1 MKKAFVLLLLLLA
14 AGLRAQAVILDNDT
28 TGFAVLTGSWSLGTT
43 AAGRYGADYRF
54 ASTVG
59 PAAAPTATCE
69 WRPNLAAGQYQVSI
83 WYPQGT
89 NRAVDSPFTIHHASG
104 ATTVNVN
111 QTTNGGAWF
120 VLGTFS
126 FNAGTSGRVVLGNNA
141 ESSKVVLADAV
152 RFNPVT
158 PAADEFRAV
167 WASRFEWPS
176 TNPSTWKNN
185 INAILNNAKTG
196 NFNTVLLQMRGDT
209 TTLYPSPYEPLSSLI
224 TLGAGDDP
232 LAYAI
237 NAAHALGLKLHCYFN
252 THVCT
257 SAFASA
263 NPTWIACDATGTP
276 MSAPVDG
283 YYWLAPGNPEVQRYL
298 RTQIMHVVNT
308 YPNLDGIHFDRIR
321 MPEPQY
327 SHDAVSD
334 ARRAGRG
341 NPAGLAFDPWT
352 ADQITRWLRDVYAEV
367 RSVNPT
373 LQLSAAP
380 LGLYSASSYPG
391 YSTGYYYGLPRHQ
404 DAKAWLAAGALD
416 WIAPQVYWADGGSKP
431 DFSDIVPDWVASASG
446 RHIYPGMSATG
457 DASAAETISEI
468 NAARGFGCLGT
479 TVWSYGAANSLNFWS
494 ALTAAGAPYQQ
505 PASPPAL
512 PWLAN
517 PTQAIVYGYVTNFA
531 TGQPVQDAW
540 VTVNG
545 QSYTALSAR
554 DGFWCWL
561 KLNPGTY
568 TFAANDP
575 GAGSAQLVVSNLQAG
590 EVRRVDIALATAGT
604 AVRLEVQNAPV
615 TVQAGQDF
623 GVVIR
628 VADNQGTLVTGGS
641 YTIHAAQQGGLG
653 TLTGTLQITS
663 GGGYATFTLNYDVAE
678 PLTLNFTDNAGVL
691 TGTSFQVTFTGP
703 PGSGGGGGGGG
714 SKDSSGCALQ
724 SAPGMMPLCA
734 LVAALLRRRR
744 RR

>member
-1 MKKAFVLLLLLLA
+1 MKTLIALALLCA
-14 AGLRAQAVILDNDT
+14 AALPAQAVIIDNDT
-28 TGFAVLTGSWSLGTT
+28 TGFAVLTGTWSIGTT

-59 PAAAPTATCE
+59 PTAAPTATCE
-69 WRPNLAAGQYQVSI
+69 WRPTLAAGQYEVSV
-83 WYPQGT
+83 WYPAGS
-89 NRAVDSPFTIHHASG
+89 NRAVDAPFTVHHASG
-104 ATTVNVN
+104 ATTIDIN
-111 QTTNGGAWF
+111 QTLNGGAWF
-120 VLGTFS
+120 VLGTFNFS
-126 FNAGTSGRVVLGNNA
+126 AGTNGRVVLGNDA
-141 ESSKVVLADAV
+141 ESAKVVLADAV

-167 WASRFEWPS
+167 WVSRFEWPS
-176 TNPSTWKNN
+176 TTPSTWKNN
-185 INAILNNAKTG
+185 INSIMNNAKAG

-209 TTLYPSPYEPLSSLI
+209 TTLYPSPNEPLSSLI

-232 LAYAI
+232 LQYAI

-263 NPTWIACDATGTP
+263 HPTWVACDAAGVP

-283 YYWLAPGNPEVQRYL
+283 YYWLAPGNPEVQTYL
-298 RTQIMHVVNT
+298 RAQVMHVANT
-308 YPNLDGIHFDRIR
+308 YPALDGIHFDRIR

-341 NPAGLAFDPWT
+341 NPAGYAFDPWT

-367 RSVNPT
+367 RNVNPT

-380 LGLYSASSYPG
+380 LGLYSAASYAG

-404 DAKAWLAAGALD
+404 DAKSWLSHGALD

-468 NAARGFGCLGT
+468 NAARGFGCQGT

-494 ALTAAGAPYQQ
+494 ALSAAGAPYQQ

-512 PWLAN
+512 PWLAS
-517 PTQAIVYGYVTNFA
+517 PTQAIVYGFVTNFA

-540 VTVNG
+540 VTING

-561 KLNPGTY
+561 KLNPGSY
-568 TFAANDP
+568 TFSADDP
-575 GAGSAQLVVSNLQAG
+575 TAGSAQLVVSNLQAG
-590 EVRRVDIALATAGT
+590 EVRRVDIALAAAGT
-604 AVRLEVQNAPV
+604 AVRLEVQNAP
-615 TVQAGQDF
+615 TSTQAGQDF
-623 GVVIR
+623 GVTIR
-628 VADNQGTLVTGGS
+628 VTDNQGTLVTTGA
-641 YTIHAAQQGGLG
+641 YTINAAQQGGLG
-653 TLTGTLQITS
+653 TLTGTMQVAS

-678 PLTLNFTDNAGVL
+678 PLTLTFADNAGGL
-691 TGTSFQVTFTGP
+691 TGTSFQVQFTGP
-703 PGSGGGGGGGG
+703 PGPSGGGGGGD
-714 SKDSSGCALQ
+714 SKDGGCALRPNP
-724 SAPGMMPLCA
+724 ATA
-734 LVAALLRRRR
+734 AWVLVALPLALAARRRR
-744 RR
+744 A